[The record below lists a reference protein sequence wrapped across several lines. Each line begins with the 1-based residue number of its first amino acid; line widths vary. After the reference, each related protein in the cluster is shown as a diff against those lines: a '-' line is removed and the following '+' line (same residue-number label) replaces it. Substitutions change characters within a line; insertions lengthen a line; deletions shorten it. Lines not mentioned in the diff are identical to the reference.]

1 MTTDWLILTFV
12 VALAVLAA
20 ALAVVAVDSL
30 RVRTKV
36 ERRLRPISGMSA
48 TEEAEPVAQGAL
60 STAAAEENALVR
72 WLNEQFALAGGVRTG
87 VAVAIVSVI
96 GAAIVAPFLV
106 FIGIGP
112 VWSVMFAIVAA
123 GVLGWN
129 VGKSKEDGQRVSFND
144 RFLLAMEDFQRM
156 VRFGIPTMQAL
167 NSIAEATEAPLKPV
181 LRNVLL
187 DTSLGVPLERA
198 MAREAHRISM
208 GELAMLA
215 AILSTQADT
224 GGNLSEAVG
233 NLANMLR
240 ERKDNRLK
248 MKAATAESRVTL
260 IILCVVPILGIGMQ
274 AAMDPEVIVTLI
286 NEGRHLLGIGLAFI
300 FGGLAISWLMIRSAG
315 R

>member
-1 MTTDWLILTFV
+1 MTALELAFVAAAALLAAV
-12 VALAVLAA
+12 VALVVVD
-20 ALAVVAVDSL
+20 ALSVRAKVD
-30 RVRTKV
+30 
-36 ERRLRPISGMSA
+36 RRLRPLSGMS
-48 TEEAEPVAQGAL
+48 TIDEAEPLAQKSLAQN
-60 STAAAEENALVR
+60 AQEENALVQ
-72 WLNEQFALAGGVRTG
+72 WLNVRFPLSGGVRTG
-87 VAVAIVSVI
+87 VVAVV
-96 GAAIVAPFLV
+96 VAVVVTTLVGPFLMFV
-106 FIGIGP
+106 GLGP
-112 VWSVMFAIVAA
+112 MLAMTCALTA
-123 GVLGWN
+123 GVLLGWN
-129 VGKSKEDGQRVSFND
+129 VGKAREDGERTSFND

-167 NSIAEATEAPLKPV
+167 NSVADATDAPLKPV

-187 DTSLGVPLERA
+187 DAGLGVPLERA
-198 MAREAHRISM
+198 MAREAHRIGM

-233 NLANMLR
+233 NLADMLR
-240 ERKDNRLK
+240 ERRDNRTK

-260 IILCVVPILGIGMQ
+260 IILCVVPILGIGLQ
-274 AAMDPEVIVTLI
+274 ATVQPELVTVLV

>member
-1 MTTDWLILTFV
+1 MTALELAFVAAAALLAAV
-12 VALAVLAA
+12 VALVVVD
-20 ALAVVAVDSL
+20 ALSVRAKVD
-30 RVRTKV
+30 
-36 ERRLRPISGMSA
+36 RRLRPLSGMS
-48 TEEAEPVAQGAL
+48 TTDEAEPLAQKSLAQN
-60 STAAAEENALVR
+60 AQEENALVQ
-72 WLNEQFALAGGVRTG
+72 WLKVRFPLSGGVRTG
-87 VAVAIVSVI
+87 VVAVV
-96 GAAIVAPFLV
+96 VAVVVTTLVGPFLMFV
-106 FIGIGP
+106 GLGP
-112 VWSVMFAIVAA
+112 MLAMTCALTA
-123 GVLGWN
+123 GVLLGWN
-129 VGKSKEDGQRVSFND
+129 VGKAREDGERTSFND

-167 NSIAEATEAPLKPV
+167 NSVADATDAPLKPV

-187 DTSLGVPLERA
+187 DAGLGVPLERA
-198 MAREAHRISM
+198 MAREAHRIGM

-233 NLANMLR
+233 NLAEMLR
-240 ERKDNRLK
+240 ERRDNRTK

-260 IILCVVPILGIGMQ
+260 IILCVVPILGIGLQ
-274 AAMDPEVIVTLI
+274 ATVQPELVTVLV

>member
-1 MTTDWLILTFV
+1 MTALELAFVAAAGLLAAV
-12 VALAVLAA
+12 VALVVVD
-20 ALAVVAVDSL
+20 ALSVRAKVD
-30 RVRTKV
+30 
-36 ERRLRPISGMSA
+36 RRLRPLSGMS
-48 TEEAEPVAQGAL
+48 TIDEAEPLAQKSLAQN
-60 STAAAEENALVR
+60 AQEENALVQ
-72 WLNEQFALAGGVRTG
+72 WLSVRFPLSGGVRTG
-87 VAVAIVSVI
+87 VVAVV
-96 GAAIVAPFLV
+96 VAVVVTTLVGPFLMFV
-106 FIGIGP
+106 GLGP
-112 VWSVMFAIVAA
+112 MLAMTCALIA
-123 GVLGWN
+123 GVSLGWN
-129 VGKSKEDGQRVSFND
+129 VGKAREDGERTSFND

-167 NSIAEATEAPLKPV
+167 NSVADATDAPLKPV

-187 DTSLGVPLERA
+187 DAGLGVPLERA
-198 MAREAHRISM
+198 MAREAHRIGM

-233 NLANMLR
+233 NLAEMLR
-240 ERKDNRLK
+240 ERRDNRTK

-260 IILCVVPILGIGMQ
+260 IILCVVPILGIGLQ
-274 AAMDPEVIVTLI
+274 ATVQPELVTVLV

>member
-1 MTTDWLILTFV
+1 MTALELAFVAAAGLLAAV
-12 VALAVLAA
+12 VALVVVD
-20 ALAVVAVDSL
+20 ALSVRAKVD
-30 RVRTKV
+30 
-36 ERRLRPISGMSA
+36 RRLRPLSGMS
-48 TEEAEPVAQGAL
+48 TIDEAEPLAQKSLAQN
-60 STAAAEENALVR
+60 AQEENALVQ
-72 WLNEQFALAGGVRTG
+72 WLNVRFPLSGGVRTG
-87 VAVAIVSVI
+87 VVAVV
-96 GAAIVAPFLV
+96 VAVVVTTLVGPFLMFV
-106 FIGIGP
+106 GLGP
-112 VWSVMFAIVAA
+112 MLAMTCALTA
-123 GVLGWN
+123 GVLLGWN
-129 VGKSKEDGQRVSFND
+129 VGKAREDGERTSFND

-167 NSIAEATEAPLKPV
+167 NSVADATDAPLKPV

-187 DTSLGVPLERA
+187 DAGLGVPLERA
-198 MAREAHRISM
+198 MAREAHRIGM

-233 NLANMLR
+233 NLADMLR
-240 ERKDNRLK
+240 ERRDNRTK

-260 IILCVVPILGIGMQ
+260 IILCVVPILGIGLQ
-274 AAMDPEVIVTLI
+274 ATVQPELVTVLV